1 MSTKHNIITFLLL
14 LLLISSP
21 QTLFCVSTTNSPPT
35 VCIVGS
41 GIAGSSVAHF
51 LRRYSTQALSDGIQ
65 IRIFERSGVVGGRM
79 ATVSV
84 AGDTFEAGASI
95 LHSKN
100 YHAVNFTQ
108 LLGLK
113 MKRPPK
119 SEDSM
124 SIGIWDGNKFVFR
137 TLQVNSKSP
146 LVQKIVSFANSI
158 YLFIR
163 YGSSLLKMER
173 FVESAV
179 DRFLKYYE
187 DFDARPV
194 FETVEEMLKWAG
206 LFNLTTRT
214 LQDEL
219 IDAKL
224 SVSLIDEL
232 VTVITRINYGQS
244 VSISGLAGAVS
255 LAGSGGGLWAVEG
268 GNWQMA
274 AGLINHSD
282 VLLHLNEEIKSIS
295 YQEKF
300 YELNSTMGN
309 SYLCEVTVVA
319 TPLEEVNIHFMPL
332 VSVPDRKLQHTH
344 VTFVRGLL
352 NPVYFGLQAVTDI
365 PQLVGTM
372 EDPNLPFSSISILK
386 QYNEKDITYK
396 LFSRKP
402 MTDAL
407 LDNIFSM
414 RKDTIRIDWGAYP
427 FYRAP
432 EVFAPFILDG
442 QHLYYVNTF
451 ENAASTMETS
461 AVAAENVARLILS
474 RYFSE
479 ASLSSSKLRTS
490 AEEVLHVD
498 L

>member
-21 QTLFCVSTTNSPPT
+21 RTLFCVSTTNSPPT

-51 LRRYSTQALSDGIQ
+51 LRRYSTPALSDEIQ

-108 LLGLK
+108 LVGLK

-124 SIGIWDGNKFVFR
+124 SIGIWDGNRFVFR

-187 DFDARPV
+187 DFDTRPV

-232 VTVITRINYGQS
+232 VTVRYPTRIFLDCTLS
-244 VSISGLAGAVS
+244 FTFS
-255 LAGSGGGLWAVEG
+255 LMRMCL
-268 GNWQMA
+268 
-274 AGLINHSD
+274 
-282 VLLHLNEEIKSIS
+282 VLQQCSFL
-295 YQEKF
+295 EK
-300 YELNSTMGN
+300 T
-309 SYLCEVTVVA
+309 
-319 TPLEEVNIHFMPL
+319 
-332 VSVPDRKLQHTH
+332 
-344 VTFVRGLL
+344 
-352 NPVYFGLQAVTDI
+352 
-365 PQLVGTM
+365 
-372 EDPNLPFSSISILK
+372 
-386 QYNEKDITYK
+386 
-396 LFSRKP
+396 
-402 MTDAL
+402 
-407 LDNIFSM
+407 
-414 RKDTIRIDWGAYP
+414 
-427 FYRAP
+427 
-432 EVFAPFILDG
+432 
-442 QHLYYVNTF
+442 
-451 ENAASTMETS
+451 
-461 AVAAENVARLILS
+461 
-474 RYFSE
+474 
-479 ASLSSSKLRTS
+479 
-490 AEEVLHVD
+490 
-498 L
+498 